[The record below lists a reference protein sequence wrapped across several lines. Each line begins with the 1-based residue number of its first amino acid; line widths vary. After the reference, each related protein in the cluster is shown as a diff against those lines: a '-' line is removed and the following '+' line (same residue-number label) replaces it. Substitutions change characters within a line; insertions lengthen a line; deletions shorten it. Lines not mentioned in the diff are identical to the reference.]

1 MGNSTTGTS
10 GSEVGTNA
18 LRLTLRD
25 DSYASVEALFTD
37 PPEWLPEQ
45 LNLYRQNPEKH
56 IKPLCTAVAALVLGD
71 GLRNDEVREEV
82 ERELAR
88 NP

>member
-1 MGNSTTGTS
+1 
-10 GSEVGTNA
+10 
-18 LRLTLRD
+18 
-25 DSYASVEALFTD
+25 
-37 PPEWLPEQ
+37 
-45 LNLYRQNPEKH
+45 
-56 IKPLCTAVAALVLGD
+56 VAALVLGD

>member
-1 MGNSTTGTS
+1 
-10 GSEVGTNA
+10 
-18 LRLTLRD
+18 
-25 DSYASVEALFTD
+25 VEALFAD
-37 PPEWLPEQ
+37 PPEWLPKQ
-45 LNLYRQNPEKH
+45 LNLYRQNPGKH
-56 IKPLCTAVAALVLGD
+56 IKPLCSAVAALVLGD